1 MKLKLTTDCNIH
13 VLDVSMPILR
23 TTVRNDLRLIAKIA
37 SDEHK
42 GKVSGREGEAI
53 REMLGM
59 KSNTWQ
65 RILEEGER
73 AHSLW
78 QDGQLT
84 EKGKRCSN
92 DGMVLDHEDG
102 PHRLWVIE
110 AQQPIGLKIIHIE
123 AWSDIEISS
132 NSIGETHRGGL
143 VQNLRKEGAVH
154 ESILDSTNRCR
165 FRPPSWWVRWMKRD
179 PAVQEHPELST
190 QGRISCSWGLE
201 NKAPEFSFSGPLK
214 GMRKGAVS
222 AEGAFEVARPPAKN
236 QMQGLVSD
244 VLSNHLEGS
253 QTWDEKSNC
262 LRTDISSLND
272 KQAIHDMKKDLLFG
286 SVEQQPIGYWERGA
300 LEGIQ
305 LRARSLETAREWAST
320 LYWNQNDAIHRTEKQ
335 VATLIQALSKKSAL
349 EEFSLEFDIKMRQSL
364 MDSLEAPDG
373 AKWFFH
379 ASEDLSQAIGAE
391 VRQ

>member
-1 MKLKLTTDCNIH
+1 
-13 VLDVSMPILR
+13 
-23 TTVRNDLRLIAKIA
+23 
-37 SDEHK
+37 
-42 GKVSGREGEAI
+42 
-53 REMLGM
+53 
-59 KSNTWQ
+59 
-65 RILEEGER
+65 
-73 AHSLW
+73 
-78 QDGQLT
+78 
-84 EKGKRCSN
+84 
-92 DGMVLDHEDG
+92 
-102 PHRLWVIE
+102 
-110 AQQPIGLKIIHIE
+110 
-123 AWSDIEISS
+123 
-132 NSIGETHRGGL
+132 
-143 VQNLRKEGAVH
+143 
-154 ESILDSTNRCR
+154 
-165 FRPPSWWVRWMKRD
+165 MKRD

-262 LRTDISSLND
+262 IRTDISSLND